1 MKFEKLSDFNNWT
14 KEDKDLFTVNVIKGL
29 VIDGVSKAN
38 SGHPGGPMS
47 LADFTYILYSEFLT
61 IDPDNPNEAVSS
73 SDMETKFFPIDPL
86 AANILPVLL
95 ECPAPTPIIGIS
107 SL

>member
-61 IDPDNPNEAVSS
+61 IDPDNPDWQNRDRVVLSVGHTCMLIYS
-73 SDMETKFFPIDPL
+73 
-86 AANILPVLL
+86 ILVYVQLHIA
-95 ECPAPTPIIGIS
+95 ERFERV
-107 SL
+107 

>member
-38 SGHPGGPMS
+38 SGHPGGA
-47 LADFTYILYSEFLT
+47 L
-61 IDPDNPNEAVSS
+61 
-73 SDMETKFFPIDPL
+73 
-86 AANILPVLL
+86 
-95 ECPAPTPIIGIS
+95 
-107 SL
+107 